1 MDEERAKLYQS
12 IANYYAD
19 KPEGLNRETLAMH
32 AGYTDD
38 QAQEFNDTILNM
50 NRVLSEK
57 VGIRKGEVILDAGCG
72 VGGSSIW
79 LAKNIGAQ
87 VVGISIVPSQIELA
101 KQYALEEG
109 VSNLV
114 DFSVADY
121 TATEFPAEQFDVVWA
136 IESVCYALDK
146 NEFVC
151 EAYRILKPGGRLVV
165 ADGFQNKPE
174 LSVQEQEMMQSWL
187 SAWVV
192 PFLATPEDFCSFLRN
207 AGFQSIRFD
216 DITKNVLPFSKW
228 LYETVHQLYEMK
240 KDKPTPRDLSSLR
253 VSEDQLESLVRRMWV
268 YGVMVGIKP
277 SGDL

>member
-1 MDEERAKLYQS
+1 
-12 IANYYAD
+12 
-19 KPEGLNRETLAMH
+19 
-32 AGYTDD
+32 
-38 QAQEFNDTILNM
+38 
-50 NRVLSEK
+50 
-57 VGIRKGEVILDAGCG
+57 
-72 VGGSSIW
+72 
-79 LAKNIGAQ
+79 
-87 VVGISIVPSQIELA
+87 
-101 KQYALEEG
+101 
-109 VSNLV
+109 
-114 DFSVADY
+114 
-121 TATEFPAEQFDVVWA
+121 
-136 IESVCYALDK
+136 
-146 NEFVC
+146 
-151 EAYRILKPGGRLVV
+151 
-165 ADGFQNKPE
+165 
-174 LSVQEQEMMQSWL
+174 MMQSWL